1 MKAIIDCL
9 DNYVT
14 SSTFSVTIHK
24 CQNVQMDNFM
34 AFADLATYVIYKRTK
49 LLSNQSSMY
58 TINSTTSSY
67 VPKQTN
73 RIDV

>member
-24 CQNVQMDNFM
+24 YQNVQMDNFM
-34 AFADLATYVIYKRTK
+34 AFTDLA
-49 LLSNQSSMY
+49 M
-58 TINSTTSSY
+58 
-67 VPKQTN
+67 
-73 RIDV
+73 